1 MGINNP
7 VPRDLGKESQK
18 AAKILASFVK
28 PNQLINYDSVIP
40 PHVLRN
46 AKGLMIITV
55 LKAGF
60 LFSGRAGSGVL
71 VARLPDGSWS
81 PPSAIMTGGAGVG
94 GQIGA
99 ELTDFIFILNTREAV
114 ETFARGGSLTLGGN
128 MSLAAGPLGRNA
140 EAAGGVSASN
150 ATAVFSYA
158 KTKGLFAGVS
168 LEGSVIVERREANRK
183 FYGSSSCTSRSIL
196 SGRVRPPRSVAPLF
210 QVLDSKAF
218 RADWDEDDYGDS
230 LYDDIPDFDTDY
242 DSRSRYSRD
251 DDFDDV
257 YSAPRQRDGRRYTND
272 YEQRSS
278 MRASGAGRPSGR
290 YKDDDLS
297 DDDDD
302 YYTDRRERSAPRR
315 RDYGDRYDDRDRYAD
330 HSYGNRDRYD
340 DRDRDHDRSDRGD
353 RGDRDRYGSSSRDR
367 YGDRSD
373 RGDRDRYGSS
383 HDRDR
388 DRSGPRDT
396 RDSRLDSP
404 SQSRSASGSSKGGI
418 RARALYTFRGEQTG
432 DLSFQKGD
440 IIHIV
445 EKSDSTDDWWTGELG
460 GKQGI
465 FPANYVETY

>member
-1 MGINNP
+1 MGLNNP
-7 VPRDLGKESQK
+7 VPRDIGKESKK

-60 LFSGRAGSGVL
+60 LFSGRAGSGVI

-99 ELTDFIFILNTREAV
+99 EITDFIFILNTREAV

-150 ATAVFSYA
+150 ASAVFSYA

-168 LEGSVIVERREANRK
+168 LEGSLIVERREANRK
-183 FYGSSSCTSRSIL
+183 FYGSANCTSRSIL
-196 SGRVRPPRSVAPLF
+196 SGRVKPPRSVAPLF

-218 RADWDEDDYGDS
+218 RADWDNDDYGDS
-230 LYDDIPDFDTDY
+230 LYDDIPDFATD

-251 DDFDDV
+251 DEFDDV
-257 YSAPRQRDGRRYTND
+257 YSSPRRDSRKYTND
-272 YEQRSS
+272 YERRSD
-278 MRASGAGRPSGR
+278 MRASGAGRASGR
-290 YKDDDLS
+290 YNDDDFS
-297 DDDDD
+297 DDDD
-302 YYTDRRERSAPRR
+302 YYTDRRERSAPR
-315 RDYGDRYDDRDRYAD
+315 
-330 HSYGNRDRYD
+330 SRDRYD
-340 DRDRDHDRSDRGD
+340 DRYGD
-353 RGDRDRYGSSSRDR
+353 RYDERDR

-373 RGDRDRYGSS
+373 RYDDGGDRYASRDRYDDRGDSYASRDRYSSRDRYDDRDRE
-383 HDRDR
+383 
-388 DRSGPRDT
+388 RSPRGDS
-396 RDSRLDSP
+396 RGGYRGDSRLDSRGD
-404 SQSRSASGSSKGGI
+404 SRGDNQSRSGAGSGKGGT
-418 RARALYTFRGEQTG
+418 RARALYTFRGEQSG

-440 IIHIV
+440 IIQIV